1 MKKLITLVLSLVLAA
16 NSYAQLLANGVG
28 VMTGEAVNG
37 TTTGSKVLWGVKKV
51 FNTPIKLSGKVIA
64 SCLASKRVCTG
75 IAAGSIS
82 FAYLYEHPEVVDDF
96 LRKNPEKTEEVNA
109 YLTYR
114 ANQAKDEESKEKYLN
129 AQQELALDKTLQDQL
144 DLEDEQKH
152 PEFKDIMDQLALEAS
167 KIDSKILGKNG
178 GNKPQ
183 CSMARAEELFKKSEV
198 FSKSTNI
205 GLPKNNDGTYN
216 YFNVDKYANL
226 QAKLGA
232 VERDHIPSY
241 KAMEV
246 FFKTKEGLGQLTT
259 VKLLNQP
266 LKSKSNRFTNLDDN
280 LTAMNVSRDTHVNG
294 RTNNTR
300 NQTLAQI
307 DGASS
312 KALFIATLKDFATIL
327 WYEKFIKND
336 STNYIKYFD
345 RFSIVYE
352 RNKRMCL
359 YDL

>member
-1 MKKLITLVLSLVLAA
+1 M
-16 NSYAQLLANGVG
+16 
-28 VMTGEAVNG
+28 
-37 TTTGSKVLWGVKKV
+37 
-51 FNTPIKLSGKVIA
+51 
-64 SCLASKRVCTG
+64 
-75 IAAGSIS
+75 
-82 FAYLYEHPEVVDDF
+82 
-96 LRKNPEKTEEVNA
+96 
-109 YLTYR
+109 
-114 ANQAKDEESKEKYLN
+114 
-129 AQQELALDKTLQDQL
+129 
-144 DLEDEQKH
+144 
-152 PEFKDIMDQLALEAS
+152 
-167 KIDSKILGKNG
+167 
-178 GNKPQ
+178 
-183 CSMARAEELFKKSEV
+183 FKKSEV
-198 FSKSTNI
+198 FNKSTNI
-205 GLPKNNDGTYN
+205 GLPKKNDGTYN

-312 KALFIATLKDFATIL
+312 KALLIATLKDFATIL